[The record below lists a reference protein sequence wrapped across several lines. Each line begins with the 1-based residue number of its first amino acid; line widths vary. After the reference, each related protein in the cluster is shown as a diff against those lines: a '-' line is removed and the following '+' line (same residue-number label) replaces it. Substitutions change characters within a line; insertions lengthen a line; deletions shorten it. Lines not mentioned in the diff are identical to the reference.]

1 MNTPATWGIARAPR
15 LWARIAGV
23 FYLIT
28 FVAGIFAL
36 FAGGSRSGAIAG
48 AVAGAS
54 YVVVTVLLYF
64 ILRPVNPGL
73 SLLAGL
79 VSLAGCTV
87 GPVSMALKLPVP
99 AQNVSLVLFGCYC
112 LLVGYLILRSTFL
125 PRVVGGLMMFAGL
138 GWLTFLWPRLADALQ
153 PWVFAPGTIG
163 EGALT
168 VWLLAVGL
176 NEQRWLEHRTY
187 ATTVKSP

>member
-1 MNTPATWGIARAPR
+1 MSAAATWGISAAPR
-15 LWARIAGV
+15 RWARIAGV

-36 FAGGSRSGAIAG
+36 WAGGSRGAIAG

-54 YVVVTVLLYF
+54 YVAVTALLYF
-64 ILRPVNPGL
+64 ILKPVDPRL
-73 SLLAGL
+73 SLLAAL
-79 VSLAGCTV
+79 VSLAGCAV
-87 GPVSMALKLPVP
+87 GPVSMAL
-99 AQNVSLVLFGCYC
+99 
-112 LLVGYLILRSTFL
+112 ILRSGFF
-125 PRVVGGLMMFAGL
+125 PRIVGGLMLFAGA

-153 PWVFAPGTIG
+153 PWVFGPGIIG

-168 VWLLAVGL
+168 LWLLVVGL
-176 NEQRWLEHRTY
+176 NEQRWLEQRTY